1 VSSTR
6 TRRASALAE
15 EEDGEVF
22 DMRVSD
28 DGLGEEDVT
37 VQTNVKG
44 KQKATESDEED
55 SSAEPTGKN
64 SRSRKRR
71 SFAEDFSFLAPSPC
85 RLNSEAGS
93 EPGSSSE
100 GDSSPSSKST
110 SKAIKIALP
119 DPSPVRVYVH
129 PIIFADPQQELL
141 KCIHHFASRYY
152 QEKGVLSD
160 KSRRYRDER
169 KARRS
174 NKSEANIH
182 YQTTTKPTLW
192 TRHSSLDGDG
202 EEQHEGD
209 EDEWEDEGED
219 QTEDGEGHENP
230 SRQEQ
235 HSKDMYKA
243 LDGSALVAIGIRKH
257 DSLP

>member
-6 TRRASALAE
+6 TRRASAPAEE
-15 EEDGEVF
+15 EEDGGVF

-55 SSAEPTGKN
+55 SSGERTGKD

-85 RLNSEAGS
+85 RLNLEAGS
-93 EPGSSSE
+93 EPESSSE
-100 GDSSPSSKST
+100 DDSSPSSKST

-129 PIIFADPQQELL
+129 PIIFADP
-141 KCIHHFASRYY
+141 
-152 QEKGVLSD
+152 
-160 KSRRYRDER
+160 
-169 KARRS
+169 
-174 NKSEANIH
+174 
-182 YQTTTKPTLW
+182 
-192 TRHSSLDGDG
+192 
-202 EEQHEGD
+202 
-209 EDEWEDEGED
+209 
-219 QTEDGEGHENP
+219 
-230 SRQEQ
+230 
-235 HSKDMYKA
+235 
-243 LDGSALVAIGIRKH
+243 
-257 DSLP
+257 